1 MDRGEYLVVYATLE
15 VLLQPRSH
23 FTKVTMKKDNAFK
36 QNLALIAMDEA
47 HTIWGYRRFRSQ
59 FKQVGKLH
67 KCFPEIP
74 FVALSATFPP
84 HVIAYIRK
92 VCKMKSSVDMITVS
106 GRRGN
111 IDLLVMEQH
120 TGDTH
125 EQLLELI
132 PSREY
137 SVSHIP

>member
-59 FKQVGKLH
+59 FKQVSKLCE
-67 KCFPEIP
+67 CFLEIP
-74 FVALSATFPP
+74 FAALSAIFSPY
-84 HVIAYIRK
+84 VVAYVRK
-92 VCKMKSSVDMITVS
+92 VCKMKSSVNMITVFS
-106 GRRGN
+106 RREN
-111 IDLLVMEQH
+111 ID
-120 TGDTH
+120 
-125 EQLLELI
+125 
-132 PSREY
+132 
-137 SVSHIP
+137 